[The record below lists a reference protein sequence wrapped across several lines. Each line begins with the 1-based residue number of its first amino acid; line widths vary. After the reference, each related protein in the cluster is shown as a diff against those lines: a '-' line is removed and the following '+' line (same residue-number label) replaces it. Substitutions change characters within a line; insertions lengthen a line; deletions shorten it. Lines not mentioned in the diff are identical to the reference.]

1 MLNTIEQKL
10 SAIKA
15 INEQKEVADRSIA
28 ALQDYDLNPGITPT
42 MSWKDRTVTIPDAAK
57 AEIFHILKRSFEV
70 QKAELIEKAT
80 ELMK

>member
-28 ALQDYDLNPGITPT
+28 ALQDYDLNPSITPALI
-42 MSWKDRTVTIPDAAK
+42 WKDRNVLIPDAAK

-80 ELMK
+80 DLMK